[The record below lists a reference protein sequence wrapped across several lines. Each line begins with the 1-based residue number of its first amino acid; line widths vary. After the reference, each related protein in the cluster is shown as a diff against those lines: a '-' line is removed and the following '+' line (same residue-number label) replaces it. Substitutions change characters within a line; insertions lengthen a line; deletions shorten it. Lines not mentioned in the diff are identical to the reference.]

1 MMHYT
6 DLLTDIDS
14 ETHIELSLK
23 CNVVL
28 RICFIF
34 SVHLLTT
41 TNNTNN
47 SESDMNMKSYCCF
60 LCNMT
65 LTF

>member
-41 TNNTNN
+41 LITVNQIWTW
-47 SESDMNMKSYCCF
+47 KVIVAFYA
-60 LCNMT
+60 T
-65 LTF
+65 W